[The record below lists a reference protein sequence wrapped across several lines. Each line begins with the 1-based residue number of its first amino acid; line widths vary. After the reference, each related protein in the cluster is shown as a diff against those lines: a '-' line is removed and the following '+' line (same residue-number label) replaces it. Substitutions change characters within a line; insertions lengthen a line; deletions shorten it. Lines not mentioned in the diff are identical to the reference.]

1 MVNPVWTGTLTF
13 GMVSLSVR
21 LFSARERHGPVM
33 HQFQRGTSDR
43 IRYKRVNERTGK
55 EVSRDDIVRG
65 ARVDEGD
72 GEDYVVL
79 EPQDLESIL
88 PARSRAM
95 EIRGFVPRKQ
105 VDPLWYAS
113 TYFVSPKER
122 AAAKPY
128 RLLCSALERTGRLGL
143 ATFIMRDREH
153 LVLVGPQQGVLSA
166 STLWWPDEIRDP
178 EDVMPPISEVDLSG
192 SELELAEQLVEA
204 MATDWEP
211 SDYSD
216 AYEERLE
223 ELIEA
228 KSKGRTITYEEE
240 EREER
245 GTVVELT
252 DALRESLKERKKNGK
267 ASGGKK
273 GSGGKEKGGGA
284 TRARAPSPRRAEG
297 PEGAGRSGEQ
307 AKTKKELLKEAGD
320 LEIQGRS
327 KMTRDELAEAVE
339 EARNAPSRAAR

>member
-21 LFSARERHGPVM
+21 LYSARERHGPVM

-65 ARVDEGD
+65 ARVDEDD

-95 EIRGFVPRKQ
+95 EIRGFVPRQQ
-105 VDPLWYAS
+105 VDPLWYAA
-113 TYFVSPKER
+113 TYFVGPKER

-166 STLWWPDEIRDP
+166 STLWWPDEIRAP
-178 EDVMPPISEVDLSG
+178 EDVMPPIAEADLSE
-192 SELELAEQLVEA
+192 SELGLAEQLVEA
-204 MATDWEP
+204 MAADWEP

-216 AYEERLE
+216 AYEQRLE

-228 KSKGRTITYEEE
+228 KGKGRTISYQEEE
-240 EREER
+240 PEER

-252 DALRESLKERKKNGK
+252 DALRESLKNRKKNGN
-267 ASGGKK
+267 
-273 GSGGKEKGGGA
+273 GSGGKQKGGGS
-284 TRARAPSPRRAEG
+284 TRARAPSPRRAQEG
-297 PEGAGRSGEQ
+297 EESADRP
-307 AKTKKELLKEAGD
+307 AKQTKKELLKEAGD

-327 KMTRDELAEAVE
+327 KMSRDELAEAVE